1 MHDDLDRL
9 IDELLKRD
17 LRPNVR
23 EDLGTFRQQLAAGT
37 LADDDARYIRA
48 LHTRVVKGGVPKA
61 QPKEERDKAAAK
73 ASEVER
79 LQAALAEAQG
89 REQALAAERD
99 RLQQEVAE
107 LRRELEALKAK
118 AG

>member
-1 MHDDLDRL
+1 MQDDLDRL

-17 LRPNVR
+17 LRPHVR

-37 LADDDARYIRA
+37 LADDDARYVRA

-61 QPKEERDKAAAK
+61 QPKDDPAK
-73 ASEVER
+73 APARASDTER
-79 LQAALAEAQG
+79 LQTALAEAER
-89 REQALAAERD
+89 REAALAAERD

-107 LRRELEALKAK
+107 LRRELEALKAR